1 MKTITESQIESW
13 LGKQLKMMGCLYYK
27 FVSPGNDGVPDRIIV
42 LPGGH
47 VIFAELK
54 TDCGQTTPLQDRQ
67 QRKLACKGA
76 DVQLVIGMEGAER
89 LAGKIKE
96 RLEKPYGV

>member
-1 MKTITESQIESW
+1 MTESQIERW
-13 LGKQLKMMGCLYYK
+13 LGKRLKTMGCLYYK

-54 TDCGQTTPLQDRQ
+54 TDCGQTTPLQV
-67 QRKLACKGA
+67 RKQHELASKSA
-76 DVQLVIGMEGAER
+76 DVRLVIGMEGAER
-89 LAGKIKE
+89 LTEIIKE

>member
-1 MKTITESQIESW
+1 MTEKQIEAW
-13 LGKQLKMMGCLYYK
+13 LGRQVKALGCLYYK

-54 TDCGQTTPLQDRQ
+54 TGFGRTTPLQDRQ
-67 QRKLACKGA
+67 QRRMACKGA
-76 DVQLVIGMEGAER
+76 DVRLVHGLEGAEALVACIR
-89 LAGKIKE
+89 G
-96 RLEKPYGV
+96 RLEGKHGV